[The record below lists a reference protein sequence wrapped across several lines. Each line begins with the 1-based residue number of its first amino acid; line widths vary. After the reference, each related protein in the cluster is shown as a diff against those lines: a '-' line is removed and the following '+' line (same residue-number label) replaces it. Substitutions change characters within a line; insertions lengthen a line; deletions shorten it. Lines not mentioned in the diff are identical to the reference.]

1 VISVLIIYTEDKVE
15 VKPMTFANFAAAQS
29 TVLWVAF
36 GIAFVMGAVVNKTNF
51 CTMGAVS
58 DLVNMNDSGRMRA
71 WFLAVA
77 VAIIGVIVLE
87 SMGVMSVD
95 ISRPPYRGSNFA
107 WLEYLVGGIMFGIG
121 MTYGSGCGN
130 KTLIRMGGG
139 NLKSLVVFAMIALC
153 AFYMINPFPG
163 TDKTIYSVIF
173 YPWTH
178 LASMSMAGQQDL
190 GSVVSRV
197 TGMSDAAHMRMY
209 IGGVIAVVLLAMVF
223 KSKDFRSNFDNV
235 LAGIVVGAAVLAAW
249 YASGAFAMIDADGDM
264 LSWVNYASNDNW
276 AMLTDAP
283 RPQGIAVQSFTF
295 INPIGETLGY
305 AKSGFSS
312 LYLTFGV
319 MAVFGVVLGSFFW
332 SIVTKGFRIE
342 WFVDSKDLLNHVI
355 GGVLMGIGGVLALGC
370 TIGQAIT
377 GASTLSI
384 GSFIAFAGI
393 VFGSALTM
401 KMQYY
406 KLLYEEEATF
416 MKSFLTALVDMRLLP
431 SAMRKLEA
439 M

>member
-1 VISVLIIYTEDKVE
+1 
-15 VKPMTFANFAAAQS
+15 MTFANFAAAHS
-29 TVLWVAF
+29 MVLWLAF
-36 GIAFVMGAVVNKTNF
+36 GIAFIMGAVVNKTNF

-58 DLVNMNDSGRMRA
+58 DLVNINDSGRMRA
-71 WFLAVA
+71 WFLAVV
-77 VAIIGVIVLE
+77 VAMVGVVILE
-87 SMGVMSVD
+87 SMGIMSVD
-95 ISRPPYRGSNFA
+95 ASRPPYRGSNFA

-139 NLKSLVVFAMIALC
+139 NLKSLVVFAVIALC
-153 AFYMINPFPG
+153 AYYMINPFPG

-178 LASMSMAGQQDL
+178 LASVSMTGQQDL
-190 GSVVSRV
+190 GSFVSRL
-197 TGMSDAAHMRMY
+197 TGAADPVQMRMY
-209 IGGVIAVVLLAMVF
+209 IGGVIAIVLAAIIF

-235 LAGIVVGAAVLAAW
+235 LAGFVVGGAVLAAW
-249 YASGAFAMIDADGDM
+249 YVSGAFAMINADGDM
-264 LSWVNYASNDNW
+264 LSWVKYASNENW
-276 AMLTDAP
+276 VMLQETP

-305 AKSGFSS
+305 AKSGFSK

-319 MAVFGVVLGSFFW
+319 MAVFGVVLGSFVW
-332 SIVTKGFRIE
+332 SILSKGFRFE
-342 WFVDSKDLLNHVI
+342 WFVDGKDLLNHII
-355 GGVLMGIGGVLALGC
+355 GGILMGIGGVLALGC

-384 GSFIAFAGI
+384 GSLIAFAGI

-406 KLLYEEEATF
+406 KLLYEDEATF

-431 SAMRKLEA
+431 SGMRKLEA